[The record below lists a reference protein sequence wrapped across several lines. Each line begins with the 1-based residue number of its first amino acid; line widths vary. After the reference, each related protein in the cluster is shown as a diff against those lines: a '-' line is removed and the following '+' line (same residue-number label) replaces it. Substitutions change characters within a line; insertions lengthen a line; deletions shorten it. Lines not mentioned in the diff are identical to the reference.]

1 MTEVCV
7 RGGKREGGWRGE
19 LAVCKKWSWRER
31 GWGGGGG
38 HLVGQRGGGAG
49 EEAQARGGVA
59 EMRLVL
65 RWEGRILLC

>member
-1 MTEVCV
+1 MTEVCM
-7 RGGKREGGWRGE
+7 RGGKREGGCGGE
-19 LAVCKKWSWRER
+19 LAVGKKWRRER

-49 EEAQARGGVA
+49 EESQARGGVA

-65 RWEGRILLC
+65 RWEGRIVLC